1 MFWTGGAKSSVE
13 TNNNTSEADEDTPDA
28 ANQNAE
34 IKQHLQDIID
44 NKLETLPSGD
54 DEISVLV
61 RKLAEKI
68 QDHIMSEMSRCVS
81 LSIEA
86 NETAIF
92 SAQMLSN
99 LREVDHQAQTIA
111 AAAEEM
117 VATVKEIERYGM
129 SISDQTQEAYNATR
143 VGADTV
149 RNASKSME
157 NITQAVSEGV
167 EQVNI
172 LAGFTQKI
180 GNIADDIKK
189 IAEQTNLLA
198 LNATIEAAR
207 AGEAGKGFAVVAN
220 EVKSLSNQT
229 AKSTEAITEIISN
242 LQQEMQNVLE
252 SMTRSTDAVNEGQEA
267 MRQVDEHMAE
277 INEKINVVTENT
289 SQISNTLGE
298 QNQASSE
305 VAQGI
310 AHIASNSS
318 RSVEGIEQIVTSMD
332 RVDKLISA
340 QIAGLAEYE
349 VPDKVVKL
357 AQSDHVLWKKRLANM
372 IAGREGLKANEL
384 ADDTNCRLGKW
395 YHTVNDPAYRNNP
408 AFDKLREPHRLVHQ
422 HGIKAVELYNSGNTK
437 DALLEVEKVEEAS
450 KDVLSLLAELETGRG

>member
-1 MFWTGGAKSSVE
+1 M
-13 TNNNTSEADEDTPDA
+13 
-28 ANQNAE
+28 
-34 IKQHLQDIID
+34 
-44 NKLETLPSGD
+44 
-54 DEISVLV
+54 
-61 RKLAEKI
+61 
-68 QDHIMSEMSRCVS
+68 
-81 LSIEA
+81 
-86 NETAIF
+86 
-92 SAQMLSN
+92 
-99 LREVDHQAQTIA
+99 
-111 AAAEEM
+111 
-117 VATVKEIERYGM
+117 
-129 SISDQTQEAYNATR
+129 
-143 VGADTV
+143 
-149 RNASKSME
+149 
-157 NITQAVSEGV
+157 
-167 EQVNI
+167 
-172 LAGFTQKI
+172 
-180 GNIADDIKK
+180 
-189 IAEQTNLLA
+189 
-198 LNATIEAAR
+198 
-207 AGEAGKGFAVVAN
+207 
-220 EVKSLSNQT
+220 KSLSNQT